1 MYRLTKH
8 HRVTLS
14 ILLAIFLLPHVP
26 SASAAPTEDSI
37 HVYLYGPSG
46 PSPAIRDA
54 AMVFGGE
61 RNVEIEVT
69 SGPIDTW
76 MEEAKKNADL
86 IYSSAEFMMSDFMRR
101 EALGIERNSITPLYI
116 RPSVV
121 LVRPGN
127 PKQINDF
134 PDLLR
139 PGLKVMVVNGS
150 GQVGLWEDMAGKTG
164 DIRTLRALRRNIS
177 VFAPTS
183 DDAVE
188 TWRKEPEIDAWITWN
203 IWFAPLHDQADMVH
217 VSDDYRIYRQ
227 CSIAVTSRGSKKPVA
242 YEFIH
247 FLASSRGAEIF
258 ESWGWMIPPKDSNH
272 LTVRQDIC
280 AVYRVNNDEWADGI
294 GKGLLRLRELL
305 EDYEAIGVPASEIH
319 ICAVVHGEAAYWL
332 LNDDAY
338 GAFTKKKG
346 GNPNKD
352 IIRELCTL
360 GVSFELCGRT
370 MKAHG
375 WTLNDL
381 LPEVKIVPGALPR
394 IIDLQLQGYAYL
406 RF

>member
-1 MYRLTKH
+1 MYRLTNH
-8 HRVTLS
+8 YRITLLL
-14 ILLAIFLLPHVP
+14 LLAIQGIT
-26 SASAAPTEDSI
+26 SASACSADE
-37 HVYLYGPSG
+37 VLYLYGPSG

-61 RNVEIEVT
+61 RNVELRVS
-69 SGPIDTW
+69 SGPIESWLED
-76 MEEAKKNADL
+76 AKKNADFV
-86 IYSSAEFMMSDFMRR
+86 YSSAEFMMSDFMRR
-101 EALGIERNSITPLYI
+101 KDLDIERNSITPLYM

-177 VFAPTS
+177 VFARTS
-183 DDAVE
+183 DEAVE
-188 TWRKEPEIDAWITWN
+188 TWRTEPDIDAWITWN
-203 IWFAPLHDQADMVH
+203 IWFAPLHDQADMIH
-217 VSDDYRIYRQ
+217 VSEAYRIYRQ
-227 CSIAVTSRGSKKPVA
+227 CSIALTSRGSKKPVA
-242 YEFIH
+242 NEFIH

-258 ESWGWMIPPKDSNH
+258 ESWGWMMPPADSSR
-272 LTVRQDIC
+272 LTVRHDIC
-280 AVYRVNNDEWADGI
+280 AVYRINNDEWAEGI
-294 GKGLLRLRELL
+294 GKGLLRLRGLL
-305 EDYEAIGVPASEIH
+305 EDYEAMGVPASEIH

-338 GAFTKKKG
+338 GAFTKKTE
-346 GNPNKD
+346 GNPNKA
-352 IIRELCTL
+352 IIHDLSEL

-381 LPEVKIVPGALPR
+381 LPEVRIVPGALPR